1 MAGIITI
8 ISTKCGET
16 MIRSSD
22 FILREVA
29 GSYVV
34 VPVGSAVADFNGM
47 ITLNE
52 AGAYLWQALEQEQT
66 LPQLAKVLMSYYEV
80 TEEQALLDAEQ
91 FVKKLQ
97 ATGAI
102 L

>member
-1 MAGIITI
+1 MAAGTTITN
-8 ISTKCGET
+8 TKCGEG
-16 MIRSSD
+16 MIRSAD

-34 VPVGSAVADFNGM
+34 VPVGAAVADFNGM

-66 LPQLAKVLMSYYEV
+66 LPQLAQVLMFYYEV
-80 TEEQALLDAEQ
+80 TEKRALADAEQ

>member
-1 MAGIITI
+1 
-8 ISTKCGET
+8 
-16 MIRSSD
+16 MIRSSE

-34 VPVGSAVADFNGM
+34 VPVGAAVADFNGM

-66 LPQLAKVLMSYYEV
+66 LPELAQVLMSNYEV
-80 TEEQALLDAEQ
+80 TQAQALADAEQ